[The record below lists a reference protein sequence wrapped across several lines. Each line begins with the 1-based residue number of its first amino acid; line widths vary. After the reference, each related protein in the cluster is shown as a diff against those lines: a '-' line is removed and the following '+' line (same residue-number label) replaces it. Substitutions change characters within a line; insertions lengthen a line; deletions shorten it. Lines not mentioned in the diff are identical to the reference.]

1 MNRPL
6 DGESAGCCRSSP
18 PMAVRVSLETP
29 LALATAPLA
38 FPGSEAVNEAYA
50 LVQTQESLVADAMQ
64 QRALIA
70 EQLLKLS
77 EAATA
82 AEAAA
87 ASVKGGKGG
96 KGGAAPPVAAEP
108 AADEPSKSA
117 EELQA
122 ELDAVDQTLGPLE
135 AELQRLRGKALA
147 TWSTTVAEAMQ
158 YDVATRA
165 NMYADGLRDS
175 LEWLNQQ
182 RFDALERKMS
192 SMHPPASTVGSM
204 GWSVQL
210 SGRRVPHYATPLSPR
225 APPLSPRARS
235 PRGAF
240 FDATATDGTTGAD
253 TSAPASPP
261 SSVKVHWYGGA
272 CLSQSALAVLALPPA
287 NDAVHSRSDS
297 SPTCASP
304 LISPHLASSR
314 LISDSSYT
322 SASPLMTPR
331 LSSAAPSA
339 MRVAF
344 GSSRGSAMRDGSSLG
359 TVFPQHSLPT
369 DRARLPTARLEAA
382 RRQARLATAVPNSR
396 PLRSMRRCC
405 SLVGP

>member
-1 MNRPL
+1 MRV
-6 DGESAGCCRSSP
+6 E
-18 PMAVRVSLETP
+18 VSLETP
-29 LALATAPLA
+29 LALAAAPLA

-50 LVQTQESLVADAMQ
+50 LVQTQESLVAAAMQ
-64 QRALIA
+64 QRAHIA

-77 EAATA
+77 EAAAA

-158 YDVATRA
+158 HDVATRA

-175 LEWLNQQ
+175 LDWLNQQ
-182 RFDALERKMS
+182 RYGALERKMS

-210 SGRRVPHYATPLSPR
+210 SGRRVPHYATPLSP
-225 APPLSPRARS
+225 S
-235 PRGAF
+235 
-240 FDATATDGTTGAD
+240 T
-253 TSAPASPP
+253 
-261 SSVKVHWYGGA
+261 
-272 CLSQSALAVLALPPA
+272 
-287 NDAVHSRSDS
+287 N
-297 SPTCASP
+297 
-304 LISPHLASSR
+304 
-314 LISDSSYT
+314 
-322 SASPLMTPR
+322 
-331 LSSAAPSA
+331 
-339 MRVAF
+339 
-344 GSSRGSAMRDGSSLG
+344 
-359 TVFPQHSLPT
+359 
-369 DRARLPTARLEAA
+369 
-382 RRQARLATAVPNSR
+382 
-396 PLRSMRRCC
+396 
-405 SLVGP
+405 